1 MKENNKKNTSNTV
14 AETNDTAKTTAD
26 TFVAASTAG
35 NTVTATANA
44 KASGTNAT
52 ATSASTPSPEST
64 PASATTTTAA
74 SSAAAS
80 TSTDTSPDPY
90 SYKIPKEIDDKIP
103 EYFYYAFAGELF
115 SIYGPGLFKPWEET
129 CRDGSPYYDLDS
141 SSARWD
147 LAFRQTCVK
156 LGMHWLLDY
165 YHTLGWY
172 NGDRFDGIVE
182 WRIILRVCRGWD
194 NPEYDHCSYGDYV
207 LKSLEPPYIPR

>member
-1 MKENNKKNTSNTV
+1 MKENNKKNANNTV
-14 AETNDTAKTTAD
+14 DAANAETTVTN
-26 TFVAASTAG
+26 TAG
-35 NTVTATANA
+35 NTVNAATTA

-52 ATSASTPSPEST
+52 ATSASTPSPGST

-74 SSAAAS
+74 SATSAS
-80 TSTDTSPDPY
+80 TSTDTAPDPY

>member
-1 MKENNKKNTSNTV
+1 MKENNKKNVNNTV
-14 AETNDTAKTTAD
+14 GAATSVGAATDNTATN
-26 TFVAASTAG
+26 TAG
-35 NTVTATANA
+35 NTVNAAAAA
-44 KASGTNAT
+44 KASGSNAT
-52 ATSASTPSPEST
+52 ATSASTPSPGST

-74 SSAAAS
+74 SATSAS
-80 TSTDTSPDPY
+80 TSTDTAPDPY